1 MLLKYLK
8 LKDFRQF
15 KGEQPAIVFSTDL
28 EKNVTVIMGENGS
41 GKTTFAQAFTWCLY
55 GDTDFEDKSMLCKA
69 TAQSML
75 PGDEETVR
83 AELALIHNN
92 IDYTIIRE
100 QRYSKDSNGNLKRP
114 SNTTFKIAF
123 KNKDGQQDFIKDLET
138 DIRMKEILPKEL
150 SKYFFFD
157 GERIG
162 NMSKEI
168 RKGKSNEFAQAV
180 RGLLGLSAFTAA
192 LDHLKGKPPKV
203 SVIRSYNESYDAK
216 SDFKIAQYSKE
227 IEEFEAKIEKI
238 EQRLI
243 EIDNEENLATDKCN
257 ELSEK
262 IKENANSEIMAR
274 EKEKLKH
281 KMNSLIQSKESG
293 IKSLLNIFNSKS
305 PAYLAQKLMKDSL
318 QSLSEADK
326 LDKGIPDIHARTIEF
341 LIKRKFCLCGNKI
354 EFGNDAYKE
363 LNKVL
368 DYIPPQSIGSLIGQF
383 VRECELKTN
392 SIDTFYE
399 DFSDKYSIIRDFD
412 NNYAEMQSEI
422 TIIEES
428 LKNMPNI
435 GELQKD
441 LMRYEKMLREVRSE
455 RDGLNRQKGGFET
468 SRDRKDTERQEL
480 TLKDENNRKI
490 EVYKAYAQYMFDSL
504 DKLYKEKEAETR
516 IELEK
521 NVNEIFKSIY
531 NGGFS
536 LAIDE
541 KYNIQILVND
551 FDGFNNDVETS
562 TAQSISVIFAFIAG
576 VIKMARQSKN
586 PENEMLVSEPYPL
599 VMDAPLSAFDKTRIR
614 TVCDALPKVAEQVI
628 IFIKDTDGEIA
639 EENMGSKVGKR
650 YLFDKKTEFETY
662 LISR

>member
-1 MLLKYLK
+1 M
-8 LKDFRQF
+8 
-15 KGEQPAIVFSTDL
+15 
-28 EKNVTVIMGENGS
+28 
-41 GKTTFAQAFTWCLY
+41 
-55 GDTDFEDKSMLCKA
+55 
-69 TAQSML
+69 
-75 PGDEETVR
+75 
-83 AELALIHNN
+83 
-92 IDYTIIRE
+92 
-100 QRYSKDSNGNLKRP
+100 
-114 SNTTFKIAF
+114 
-123 KNKDGQQDFIKDLET
+123 
-138 DIRMKEILPKEL
+138 
-150 SKYFFFD
+150 
-157 GERIG
+157 
-162 NMSKEI
+162 
-168 RKGKSNEFAQAV
+168 
-180 RGLLGLSAFTAA
+180 
-192 LDHLKGKPPKV
+192 
-203 SVIRSYNESYDAK
+203 
-216 SDFKIAQYSKE
+216 
-227 IEEFEAKIEKI
+227 
-238 EQRLI
+238 
-243 EIDNEENLATDKCN
+243 
-257 ELSEK
+257 
-262 IKENANSEIMAR
+262 
-274 EKEKLKH
+274 
-281 KMNSLIQSKESG
+281 
-293 IKSLLNIFNSKS
+293 
-305 PAYLAQKLMKDSL
+305 
-318 QSLSEADK
+318 
-326 LDKGIPDIHARTIEF
+326 
-341 LIKRKFCLCGNKI
+341 
-354 EFGNDAYKE
+354 
-363 LNKVL
+363 
-368 DYIPPQSIGSLIGQF
+368 PQSIGSLIGQF

-599 VMDAPLSAFDKTRIR
+599 VMDAPLSAFDKTRIK

-650 YLFDKKTEFETY
+650 YSFDKKTEFETY